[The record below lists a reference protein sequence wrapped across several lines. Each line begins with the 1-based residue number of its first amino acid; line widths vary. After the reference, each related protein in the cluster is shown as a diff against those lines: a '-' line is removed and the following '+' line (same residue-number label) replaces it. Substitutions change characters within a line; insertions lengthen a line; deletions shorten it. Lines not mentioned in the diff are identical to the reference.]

1 MACFNIFVQFRVI
14 RSIGKLTLKLYY
26 YSTIIIVTFC
36 AFCDEIDIF
45 VVNKKLSPNSSGG
58 RFICNEFYLSI
69 INLAL
74 LEIK

>member
-45 VVNKKLSPNSSGG
+45 VVKKNFRQIPLEGVLYVMN
-58 RFICNEFYLSI
+58 FIYL
-69 INLAL
+69 L
-74 LEIK
+74 